1 MELLFIYIFAGV
13 AIGSAVMVV
22 INKNVLHAALFL
34 ILTFFCVAAIY
45 VILRAEFLAAIQVLL
60 YVGAIMALFIFT
72 ILLINVMQAQF
83 LRQFHGQRP
92 LAAVLVAALAAQTI
106 FLLLSDFHGNFPLV
120 QDSPSETSGQVGL
133 QTLSNLLLT
142 DYLLLFEVAAILL
155 LAALIG
161 AVVLA
166 RGEIPSATERR

>member
-1 MELLFIYIFAGV
+1 MELLFFYIFAGV

-22 INKNVLHAALFL
+22 TNKNILHAALFL
-34 ILTFFCVAAIY
+34 ILAFFCVSAIY
-45 VILRAEFLAAIQVLL
+45 ILLRAEFLAAVQILL

-92 LAAVLVAALAAQTI
+92 LAVILVVALFAETL
-106 FLLLSDFHGNFPLV
+106 FLLLSDFRGNFPLIREI
-120 QDSPSETSGQVGL
+120 PAEMSGKVRL

-142 DYLLLFEVAAILL
+142 DYFLVFEVASILL

-166 RGEIPSATERR
+166 RGEMGGANGRG

>member
-1 MELLFIYIFAGV
+1 MELLFFYIFAGV
-13 AIGSAVMVV
+13 AILSAVMVV
-22 INKNVLHAALFL
+22 TNKNVLHAALFL

-45 VILRAEFLAAIQVLL
+45 IILRAEFLAAVQVLL

-72 ILLINVMQAQF
+72 VLLINVMQAQF

-92 LAAVLVAALAAQTI
+92 LAGLLVVALLAETI
-106 FLLLSDFHGNFPLV
+106 FLLFSDYRGSFPLV
-120 QDSPSETSGQVGL
+120 QETPPETAGKAGL
-133 QTLSNLLLT
+133 EILARLLLT
-142 DYLLLFEVAAILL
+142 DYLLLFEVASVLL

-166 RGEIPSATERR
+166 RGDLPAGDGRR

>member
-1 MELLFIYIFAGV
+1 MELLFFYIFAGV

-22 INKNVLHAALFL
+22 TNKNVLHAALFL

-106 FLLLSDFHGNFPLV
+106 FLLLSDFHGSFPLV
-120 QDSPSETSGQVGL
+120 QDAPAETSGQVGL

-166 RGEIPSATERR
+166 RGETPSATGRR

>member
-1 MELLFIYIFAGV
+1 MELLFFYIFAGI

-22 INKNVLHAALFL
+22 TNKNVLHAALFL
-34 ILTFFCVAAIY
+34 ILTFFAVSAIY
-45 VILRAEFLAAIQVLL
+45 VILRAEFLAAIQILL

-92 LAAVLVAALAAQTI
+92 LAVILVVALAAETI
-106 FLLLSDFHGNFPLV
+106 FLLLSDFRGNFPLM
-120 QDSPSETSGQVGL
+120 QATPPETAGQVGL
-133 QTLSNLLLT
+133 QTLSHLLLT

-166 RGEIPSATERR
+166 RGDMASAERHR

>member
-1 MELLFIYIFAGV
+1 MELLFFYIFAGV
-13 AIGSAVMVV
+13 ALVSAVMVV
-22 INKNVLHAALFL
+22 TNKNVLHATLFL

-45 VILRAEFLAAIQVLL
+45 IILQAEFLAAVQVLL
-60 YVGAIMALFIFT
+60 YVGAVMALFIFT

-92 LAAVLVAALAAQTI
+92 LAAILVVALLAETL
-106 FLLLSDFHGNFPLV
+106 FLLFSDFRGNFPLV
-120 QDSPSETSGQVGL
+120 HETPPPLDGKVGL
-133 QTLSNLLLT
+133 ETLAKLLLT
-142 DYLLLFEVAAILL
+142 DYLLLFEVASVLL

-166 RGEIPSATERR
+166 RGDVRQ

>member
-1 MELLFIYIFAGV
+1 MELLFFYIFAGV

-22 INKNVLHAALFL
+22 TNKNVLHAALFL
-34 ILTFFCVAAIY
+34 ILTFFCVSAIY
-45 VILRAEFLAAIQVLL
+45 ILLRAEFLAAVQVLL

-92 LAAVLVAALAAQTI
+92 LAAILVVALLAETM
-106 FLLLSDFHGNFPLV
+106 FLLLSDFRGNFPLM
-120 QDSPSETSGQVGL
+120 QETPSETAGKAGL
-133 QTLSNLLLT
+133 QVLSNLLLT
-142 DYLLLFEVAAILL
+142 DYVLLFEVVSVLL

-166 RGEIPSATERR
+166 RGNIAPAERRR

>member
-1 MELLFIYIFAGV
+1 MELLFFYIFAGV
-13 AIGSAVMVV
+13 AIVSAVMVV
-22 INKNVLHAALFL
+22 TNKNVLHATLFL

-45 VILRAEFLAAIQVLL
+45 VILQAEFLAAVQVLL
-60 YVGAIMALFIFT
+60 YVGAVMALFIFT

-92 LAAVLVAALAAQTI
+92 LAAILVVALLAETI
-106 FLLLSDFHGNFPLV
+106 FLLFSDFRGNFPLV
-120 QDSPSETSGQVGL
+120 QETPPAISGKVGL
-133 QTLSNLLLT
+133 ETLAHLLLT
-142 DYLLLFEVAAILL
+142 DYLLLFEVASVLL

-166 RGEIPSATERR
+166 RGDARQ

>member
-1 MELLFIYIFAGV
+1 MELLFFYIFAGV
-13 AIGSAVMVV
+13 AIGSAIMVV
-22 INKNVLHAALFL
+22 TNKNVLHAALFL

-45 VILRAEFLAAIQVLL
+45 VILRAEFLAAVQVLL

-92 LAAVLVAALAAQTI
+92 LAALLVLALLVETL
-106 FLLLSDFHGNFPLV
+106 FLLFSDFRGTFPLMRDV
-120 QDSPSETSGQVGL
+120 PSEVTGRTGL
-133 QTLSNLLLT
+133 EVLSRLLLT
-142 DYLLLFEVAAILL
+142 DYLLLFEVASVLL

-166 RGEIPSATERR
+166 RGDLRQ

>member
-1 MELLFIYIFAGV
+1 MELLFFYIFAFV
-13 AIGSAVMVV
+13 AIVSAVMVV
-22 INKNVLHAALFL
+22 TNKNVLHAALFL
-34 ILTFFCVAAIY
+34 ILSFFCIAAIY
-45 VILRAEFLAAIQVLL
+45 ILLRAEFLAAVQVLL

-92 LAAVLVAALAAQTI
+92 LAAILVMALLAETI
-106 FLLLSDFHGNFPLV
+106 FLLFGDFRGNFPLM
-120 QDSPSETSGQVGL
+120 QDPPPEMGGKAGLETL
-133 QTLSNLLLT
+133 ANLLLT
-142 DYLLLFEVAAILL
+142 DYLLLFEVASILL

-166 RGEIPSATERR
+166 RGDIPTADRRQ

>member
-1 MELLFIYIFAGV
+1 MELLFFYIFAGV

-22 INKNVLHAALFL
+22 TNKNILHAALFL
-34 ILTFFCVAAIY
+34 ILTFFCVSAIY
-45 VILRAEFLAAIQVLL
+45 IILRAEFLAAVQILL

-92 LAAVLVAALAAQTI
+92 LAAILVVALAAETI
-106 FLLLSDFHGNFPLV
+106 FLLLSDLRGNFPLMPEM
-120 QDSPSETSGQVGL
+120 PSETSGKVGL
-133 QTLSNLLLT
+133 QTLANLLLT
-142 DYLLLFEVAAILL
+142 DYLLLFEVASVLL

-166 RGEIPSATERR
+166 RGNIATADRRR

>member
-1 MELLFIYIFAGV
+1 MELLFFYLFAGV
-13 AIGSAVMVV
+13 AIGSAVLVV
-22 INKNVLHAALFL
+22 TNRNVLHAALFL

-45 VILRAEFLAAIQVLL
+45 IILRAEFLAAVQVLL

-92 LAAVLVAALAAQTI
+92 LAVILVAALLGETM
-106 FLLLSDFHGNFPLV
+106 FLLLSDFRGNFPLMQEV
-120 QDSPSETSGQVGL
+120 PAETLGKVGL

-142 DYLLLFEVAAILL
+142 DYLLLFEVASVLL

-166 RGEIPSATERR
+166 RGDIATVDRRR

>member
-1 MELLFIYIFAGV
+1 MELLFFYIFAGV

-22 INKNVLHAALFL
+22 TNRNILHAALFL
-34 ILTFFCVAAIY
+34 ILTFFCVSAIY
-45 VILRAEFLAAIQVLL
+45 VILRAEFLAAIQILL

-92 LAAVLVAALAAQTI
+92 LAAVLVVALAAQTI
-106 FLLLSDFHGNFPLV
+106 FLLVGDFRGNFPLM
-120 QDSPSETSGQVGL
+120 QEAPSESLGKVGL
-133 QTLSNLLLT
+133 QTLSDLLLT

-166 RGEIPSATERR
+166 RGDMRQ

>member
-1 MELLFIYIFAGV
+1 MELLFFYVFGGV
-13 AIGSAVMVV
+13 AIGSAVLVV
-22 INKNVLHAALFL
+22 TNKNVLHAALFL

-45 VILRAEFLAAIQVLL
+45 IILRAEFLAAVQILL
-60 YVGAIMALFIFT
+60 YVGAVMALFIFT

-92 LAAVLVAALAAQTI
+92 LAGILVVALLGETM
-106 FLLLSDFHGNFPLV
+106 FLLLSDFRGNFPLMQEV
-120 QDSPSETSGQVGL
+120 PPETMSKVGL

-142 DYLLLFEVAAILL
+142 DYLLLFEVASVLL

-166 RGEIPSATERR
+166 RGDIATADRRR

>member
-1 MELLFIYIFAGV
+1 MELLFFYIFAGV
-13 AIGSAVMVV
+13 ALLSAVLVV
-22 INKNVLHAALFL
+22 TNKNILHATLFL

-45 VILRAEFLAAIQVLL
+45 ILLRAEFLAAIQVLL

-92 LAAVLVAALAAQTI
+92 LAGILVVALLAETLY
-106 FLLLSDFHGNFPLV
+106 LLLGNVRGNFPLM
-120 QDSPSETSGQVGL
+120 QDLPSETAGKAGL
-133 QTLSNLLLT
+133 EVLAHLLLT
-142 DYLLLFEVAAILL
+142 DYLLLFEVASVLL

-166 RGEIPSATERR
+166 RGDLPNVEGR

>member
-1 MELLFIYIFAGV
+1 MELLFFYIFAGV
-13 AIGSAVMVV
+13 AILSAVMVV
-22 INKNVLHAALFL
+22 TNKNVLHAALFL

-45 VILRAEFLAAIQVLL
+45 IILRAEFLAAVQVLL

-92 LAAVLVAALAAQTI
+92 LAGLLVLALLAQTI
-106 FLLLSDFHGNFPLV
+106 YLLFSDFRGNFPLV
-120 QDSPSETSGQVGL
+120 QETPPEAAGKAGL
-133 QTLSNLLLT
+133 ETLAHLLLT
-142 DYLLLFEVAAILL
+142 DYLLLFEVASVLL

-166 RGEIPSATERR
+166 RGDLPTGDRHR

>member
-1 MELLFIYIFAGV
+1 
-13 AIGSAVMVV
+13 
-22 INKNVLHAALFL
+22 
-34 ILTFFCVAAIY
+34 VAAIY
-45 VILRAEFLAAIQVLL
+45 VILRAEFLAAVQVLL
-60 YVGAIMALFIFT
+60 YVGAIMALFVFT

-92 LAAVLVAALAAQTI
+92 LAAILVIALLAETI
-106 FLLLSDFHGNFPLV
+106 FLLLSNFRGNFPLMY
-120 QDSPSETSGQVGL
+120 ETPPEIGGKAGL
-133 QTLSNLLLT
+133 HNLALLLMT

-166 RGEIPSATERR
+166 RGDLRQ

>member
-1 MELLFIYIFAGV
+1 MELLFFYIFAGV
-13 AIGSAVMVV
+13 AIASAVMVV
-22 INKNVLHAALFL
+22 TNKNVLHAALFL
-34 ILTFFCVAAIY
+34 ILTFFCVAALY
-45 VILRAEFLAAIQVLL
+45 VILRAEFLAAVQILL

-92 LAAVLVAALAAQTI
+92 LAAILVLALLAETL
-106 FLLLSDFHGNFPLV
+106 FLLFSDFQGTFPLMREV
-120 QDSPSETSGQVGL
+120 PSEATDL
-133 QTLSNLLLT
+133 TNLEALSRLLLT

-166 RGEIPSATERR
+166 RGDLRQ

>member
-1 MELLFIYIFAGV
+1 MELLFFYIFAGV
-13 AIGSAVMVV
+13 AILSAIMVV
-22 INKNVLHAALFL
+22 TNKNVLHAALFL

-45 VILRAEFLAAIQVLL
+45 IILRAEFLAAVQVLL

-92 LAAVLVAALAAQTI
+92 LAAILVIALLLETI
-106 FLLLSDFHGNFPLV
+106 FLLFSNFRSSFPLL
-120 QDSPSETSGQVGL
+120 QETPPAIEGRTGL
-133 QTLSNLLLT
+133 EGLAWLLMT

-166 RGEIPSATERR
+166 RGDLRQ

>member
-1 MELLFIYIFAGV
+1 MELLFFYTFAGV
-13 AIGSAVMVV
+13 AIVSAMMVV
-22 INKNVLHAALFL
+22 MNKNVLHAALFL

-45 VILRAEFLAAIQVLL
+45 IILRAEFLAAVQVLL

-72 ILLINVMQAQF
+72 VLLINVMQAQF

-92 LAAVLVAALAAQTI
+92 LAAILVVALLAETI
-106 FLLLSDFHGNFPLV
+106 FLLFSDFRGSFPLM
-120 QDSPSETSGQVGL
+120 QETPPETVGRAGL
-133 QTLSNLLLT
+133 ETVSQLLLT
-142 DYLLLFEVAAILL
+142 DYLLVFEVASVLL

-166 RGEIPSATERR
+166 RGDIAPADRRQ

>member
-1 MELLFIYIFAGV
+1 MELLFFYIFAGV

-22 INKNVLHAALFL
+22 TNKNILHAALYL
-34 ILTFFCVAAIY
+34 ILAFFCVSSIY
-45 VILRAEFLAAIQVLL
+45 ILLRAEFLAAVQILL
-60 YVGAIMALFIFT
+60 YVGAIMALFVFT

-92 LAAVLVAALAAQTI
+92 LAVILVAALLAQTI
-106 FLLLSDFHGNFPLV
+106 FLLFSDFRANFPLV
-120 QDSPSETSGQVGL
+120 REVPAETSGKVGL
-133 QTLSNLLLT
+133 ETLAHLLLT
-142 DYLLLFEVAAILL
+142 DYLLLFEVASILL

-166 RGEIPSATERR
+166 RWDIPTADRRQ

>member
-1 MELLFIYIFAGV
+1 MELLFFYIFAGV
-13 AIGSAVMVV
+13 AILSAVMVV
-22 INKNVLHAALFL
+22 TNKNILHAALFL

-45 VILRAEFLAAIQVLL
+45 IILRAEFLAAVQVLL
-60 YVGAIMALFIFT
+60 YVGAIMVLFIFT

-92 LAAVLVAALAAQTI
+92 LAGLLVLALLAQTI
-106 FLLLSDFHGNFPLV
+106 YLLFSDFRGNFPLV
-120 QDSPSETSGQVGL
+120 QETPPETAGKAGL
-133 QTLSNLLLT
+133 ETLAHLLLT
-142 DYLLLFEVAAILL
+142 DYLLLFEVASILL

-166 RGEIPSATERR
+166 RGDLPAGDRRR